1 METNLYRDIAGRC
14 NGDIY
19 IGVVGPVRT
28 GKSTFIK
35 RFMDLVVLPGI
46 EDENRRAR
54 AVDEMPQSGAGR
66 TIMTTQPNF
75 VPDEAVMVHL
85 RDNATFRV
93 RLVDCVGYL
102 IRGVLGLE
110 EGESARMVRTPW
122 FDHDIPFE
130 RAAELGTRKVIQ
142 DHATLGVLVTTDGSI
157 VDLPRT
163 AYVEAEERVVK
174 ELKALGKPFIVL
186 INSTQ
191 PSGSE
196 AQSLRASLEEKYD
209 VPAIAADASAM
220 TEADMNA
227 LMEKLLFEFPLTE
240 ARLTMPEWMTALPDD
255 HYLVQSVAAS
265 AAAAAKAMKRVRD
278 HDKLREVFQ
287 QNEFIEAAVPGGIR
301 LGEGALAYRIQPQNG
316 LFYRVLSEA
325 SGTQVTGEE
334 HLLKLMT
341 ELATAKREYDRVAQ
355 ALASVRETGYG
366 LVAPEMNELKLEQP
380 EIVRQGGAFG
390 VKLRASAPSLHMI
403 RVDINTEVSPTVG
416 SELQSE
422 ELVNYLLS
430 GFESDPASLWE
441 SNLFGKSLGE
451 LVREGLASKLAR
463 MPENVRDKLQD
474 TLGKIINEGSG
485 GMICI
490 LL

>member
-54 AVDEMPQSGAGR
+54 AVDELPQSGAGR

-75 VPDEAVMVHL
+75 VPDEAVEVRL
-85 RDNATFRV
+85 KDNATFRV

-110 EGESARMVRTPW
+110 EGDSARMVRTPW

-142 DHATLGVLVTTDGSI
+142 DHATLGIVVTTDGSI

-163 AYVEAEERVVK
+163 AYVDAEERVVK
-174 ELKALGKPFIVL
+174 ELKALGKPFVVL
-186 INSTQ
+186 VNSAQ
-191 PSGSE
+191 PSSQE
-196 AQSLRASLEEKYD
+196 AQALRSTLEEKYD
-209 VPAIAADASAM
+209 VPAIAADATSM
-220 TEADMNA
+220 DEADMNA
-227 LMEKLLFEFPLTE
+227 LLEKLLFEFPLTE
-240 ARLTMPEWMTALPDD
+240 AFLSMPEWMTALNDD
-255 HYLVQSVAAS
+255 HYVIQAVMAS
-265 AAAAAKAMKRVRD
+265 AGAAAKAMRRVRD
-278 HDKLREVFQ
+278 HVKLREVFA
-287 QNEFIEAAVPGGIR
+287 QNEYIQSAASEGIR
-301 LGEGALAYRIQPQNG
+301 LGEGALDYRIQPRDG
-316 LFYRVLSEA
+316 LFYQVLSEA
-325 SGTQVTGEE
+325 SGTEVTSEE
-334 HLLKLMT
+334 HLFKLMT

-403 RVDINTEVSPTVG
+403 RVDIKTEVSPTVG
-416 SELQSE
+416 SEHQSE

-430 GFESDPASLWE
+430 GFEADPQSLWA

-451 LVREGLASKLAR
+451 LVREGLATKLAR
-463 MPENVRDKLQD
+463 MPENVRERMQD
-474 TLGKIINEGSG
+474 AMGKIINEGSG
-485 GMICI
+485 GVICI

>member
-35 RFMDLVVLPGI
+35 RFMDLIVLPGI
-46 EDENRRAR
+46 EDPNRRER
-54 AVDEMPQSGAGR
+54 AVDELPQSGAGK

-75 VPDEAVMVHL
+75 VPDEAVEVRL
-85 RDNATFRV
+85 KDNATFRV

-110 EGESARMVRTPW
+110 EGEGARMVRTPW

-142 DHATLGVLVTTDGSI
+142 DHATLGVVVTTDGSI

-163 AYVEAEERVVK
+163 AYVEAEERVVR

-186 INSTQ
+186 VNSAQ
-191 PSGSE
+191 PTSQE
-196 AQSLRASLEEKYD
+196 AMALRSSLEEKYD
-209 VPAIAADASAM
+209 VPAIAADATQM
-220 TEADMNA
+220 TEADMNG
-227 LMEKLLFEFPLTE
+227 LLEKLLFEFPLTE
-240 ARLTMPEWMTALPDD
+240 AQLRMPEWLTALPDD
-255 HYLVQSVAAS
+255 HYLIQAVMAS
-265 AAAAAKAMKRVRD
+265 ADKAAKSMKRVRD
-278 HDKLREVFQ
+278 HAKLREVFQ
-287 QNEFIEAAVPGGIR
+287 QNDYIQSASSEGIR
-301 LGEGALAYRIQPQNG
+301 LGEGALDYRIQPRDG
-316 LFYRVLSEA
+316 LFYQVLSEA
-325 SGTQVTGEE
+325 SGTQVSSEE
-334 HLLKLMT
+334 HLFKLMT
-341 ELATAKREYDRVAQ
+341 ELASAKREYDRVAQ

-366 LVAPEMNELKLEQP
+366 LVSPEMSELKLEQP
-380 EIVRQGGAFG
+380 EIVRQGSAFG

-403 RVDINTEVSPTVG
+403 RVDIKTEVSPTVG
-416 SELQSE
+416 SESQSE

-430 GFESDPASLWE
+430 GFEADPQSLWA

-451 LVREGLASKLAR
+451 LVREGLATKLTR

-474 TLGKIINEGSG
+474 TLGKIINDGSG

>member
-142 DHATLGVLVTTDGSI
+142 DHATLGVVVTTDGSI

-163 AYVEAEERVVK
+163 AYVEAEERVVR

-186 INSTQ
+186 VNSAQ
-191 PSGSE
+191 PASQE
-196 AQSLRASLEEKYD
+196 AMALRSSLEEKYD
-209 VPAIAADASAM
+209 VPAIAADATQM
-220 TEADMNA
+220 TEADMNG
-227 LMEKLLFEFPLTE
+227 LLEKLLFEFPLTE
-240 ARLTMPEWMTALPDD
+240 AQLMIPEWMTALPDD
-255 HYLVQSVAAS
+255 HYLIQSVMAS
-265 AAAAAKAMKRVRD
+265 ADKAAKSMKRVRD
-278 HDKLREVFQ
+278 HEKLKEVFQ
-287 QNEFIEAAVPGGIR
+287 QNDYIQSASSEGIR
-301 LGEGALAYRIQPQNG
+301 LGEGALDYRIQPRDG
-316 LFYRVLSEA
+316 LFYQVL
-325 SGTQVTGEE
+325 
-334 HLLKLMT
+334 
-341 ELATAKREYDRVAQ
+341 RDRK
-355 ALASVRETGYG
+355 SV
-366 LVAPEMNELKLEQP
+366 V
-380 EIVRQGGAFG
+380 
-390 VKLRASAPSLHMI
+390 
-403 RVDINTEVSPTVG
+403 
-416 SELQSE
+416 
-422 ELVNYLLS
+422 
-430 GFESDPASLWE
+430 
-441 SNLFGKSLGE
+441 
-451 LVREGLASKLAR
+451 
-463 MPENVRDKLQD
+463 
-474 TLGKIINEGSG
+474 
-485 GMICI
+485 
-490 LL
+490 

>member
-54 AVDEMPQSGAGR
+54 AVDELPQSGAGK
-66 TIMTTQPNF
+66 TIMTTQPTF
-75 VPDEAVMVHL
+75 VPDEAVEVRL
-85 RDNATFRV
+85 RDNAAFRV

-142 DHATLGVLVTTDGSI
+142 DHATLGVVVTTDGSI

-163 AYVEAEERVVK
+163 AYVDAEERVVK
-174 ELKALGKPFIVL
+174 ELKALGKPFVMVV
-186 INSTQ
+186 NSTHPQ
-191 PSGSE
+191 GADTQALS
-196 AQSLRASLEEKYD
+196 QSLAEKYD
-209 VPAIAADASAM
+209 IPAIAADVSQM
-220 TEADMNA
+220 NLDDMNA
-227 LMEKLLFEFPLTE
+227 LLEKLLFEFPLTE
-240 ARLTMPEWMTALPDD
+240 ARLAMPEWMNALPDD
-255 HYLVQSVAAS
+255 HYVIQSVLQTAS
-265 AAAAAKAMKRVRD
+265 KAAAAMRRVRD
-278 HDKLREVFQ
+278 HEKLREAFS
-287 QNEFIEAAVPGGIR
+287 QNELIQSASPQEIR
-301 LGEGALAYRIQPQNG
+301 LGEGALEYQIQPREG
-316 LFYRVLSEA
+316 LFYQVLSEA
-325 SGTQVTGEE
+325 SGTEVTGEE
-334 HLLKLMT
+334 HLMKLMT
-341 ELATAKREYDRVAQ
+341 ELVTAKKEYDRVAQ

-366 LVAPEMNELKLEQP
+366 LVAPEMSEMKLEQP

-403 RVDINTEVSPTVG
+403 RVNINTEVSPTVG
-416 SELQSE
+416 SEHQSE

-430 GFESDPASLWE
+430 GFEGDPASLWE

-451 LVREGLASKLAR
+451 LVREGLAAKLTR
-463 MPENVRDKLQD
+463 MPENVREKLQD
-474 TLGKIINEGSG
+474 TLGRIINEGSG

>member
-46 EDENRRAR
+46 EDENRRTR
-54 AVDEMPQSGAGR
+54 AVDELPQSGAGR

-75 VPDEAVMVHL
+75 VPDEAVEVRL
-85 RDNATFRV
+85 KDNATFRV

-110 EGESARMVRTPW
+110 EGDSARMVRTPW

-142 DHATLGVLVTTDGSI
+142 DHATLGIVVTTDGSI

-163 AYVEAEERVVK
+163 AYVDAEERVVK
-174 ELKALGKPFIVL
+174 ELKALGKPFVVL
-186 INSTQ
+186 VNSAQ
-191 PSGSE
+191 PSSQE
-196 AQSLRASLEEKYD
+196 AQALRSTLEEKYD
-209 VPAIAADASAM
+209 VPAIAADATSM
-220 TEADMNA
+220 DEADMNA
-227 LMEKLLFEFPLTE
+227 LLEKLLFEFPLTE
-240 ARLTMPEWMTALPDD
+240 AFLSMPEWMTALSDD
-255 HYLVQSVAAS
+255 HYVIQAVMAS
-265 AAAAAKAMKRVRD
+265 AGAAAKAMRRVRD
-278 HDKLREVFQ
+278 HVKLREVFA
-287 QNEFIEAAVPGGIR
+287 QNEYIQSAASEGIR
-301 LGEGALAYRIQPQNG
+301 LGEGALDYRIQPRDG
-316 LFYRVLSEA
+316 LFYQVLSEA
-325 SGTQVTGEE
+325 SGTEVTSEE
-334 HLLKLMT
+334 HLFKLMT

-403 RVDINTEVSPTVG
+403 RVDIKTEVSPTVG
-416 SELQSE
+416 SEHQSE

-430 GFESDPASLWE
+430 GFEADPQSLWA

-451 LVREGLASKLAR
+451 LVREGLATKLAR
-463 MPENVRDKLQD
+463 MPENVRERLQD
-474 TLGKIINEGSG
+474 AMGKIINEGSG
-485 GMICI
+485 GVICI